1 MRSLDSLLDERY
13 EDATFHDSE
22 LLSCAVDFACATA
35 TFEFNLQCRATATD
49 QQFSLQRATVEFS
62 GLCFCTV
69 EPTVYRTKPGGNSS
83 LWITADGPLP
93 DERLQIS
100 EIVPADL
107 PTNAF
112 THYLYSS
119 STNSFIV
126 IGATGATFSWTQ
138 IEAETR

>member
-1 MRSLDSLLDERY
+1 MISLDSLLDQKY

-22 LLSCAVDFACATA
+22 LVSCAVDFACATA
-35 TFEFNLQCRATATD
+35 TFEFNIQCRATVPD
-49 QQFSLQRATVEFS
+49 QQFSLQRGTLEFS
-62 GLCFCTV
+62 GLCFCSV
-69 EPTVYRTKPGGNSS
+69 EPTIFQKRPGGGSS

-100 EIVPADL
+100 GTVPSIL
-107 PTNAF
+107 PSNAF

-126 IGATGATFSWTQ
+126 IAATGVRFSWVNP
-138 IEAETR
+138 

>member
-35 TFEFNLQCRATATD
+35 TFEFNIQCGATVPD
-49 QQFSLQRATVEFS
+49 QQFSLQRGTVEFS
-62 GLCFCTV
+62 GLCFCSV
-69 EPTVYRTKPGGNSS
+69 EPTIWQTRPGGDSS

-93 DERLQIS
+93 DERLPIS
-100 EIVPADL
+100 EIVPGDL

-112 THYLYSS
+112 AHYLYSS
-119 STNSFIV
+119 STNGFIV
-126 IGATGATFSWTQ
+126 IGATGVTFSWTNS
-138 IEAETR
+138 EAKAR